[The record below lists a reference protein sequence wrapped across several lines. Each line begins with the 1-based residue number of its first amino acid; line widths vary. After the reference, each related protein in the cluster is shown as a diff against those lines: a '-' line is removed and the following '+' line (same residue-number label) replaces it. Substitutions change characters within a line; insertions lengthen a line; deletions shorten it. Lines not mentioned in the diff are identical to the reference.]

1 MSDTSPHAHIAHPTS
16 VEIRRL
22 EDLRVLRELEGTVD
36 AQDSG
41 RAKPLLHA
49 MQQRLAQSLGKLR
62 LNRGSFGYP

>member
-1 MSDTSPHAHIAHPTS
+1 MSDTSPHAHIARPNG

-41 RAKPLLHA
+41 SAKPLLHD
-49 MQQRLAQSLGKLR
+49 MPQRLAQCLGKLR

>member
-1 MSDTSPHAHIAHPTS
+1 MPDSSPHAQIAHHHS

-41 RAKPLLHA
+41 GAKPLLHA
-49 MQQRLAQSLGKLR
+49 MPKRVAQMFGKLR